1 METERVKFIEHQRKK
16 ILLLDF
22 SNSDTEQVLKIIE
35 AAKRLI
41 RTKPE
46 GSLLTLTDVTNAR
59 FDDEVG
65 KGLKEFT
72 LHNKP
77 FVRAAAVVG
86 VTGLK
91 RIIFGAVVAFS
102 KRKLE
107 AFDSREQAK
116 SWLISN

>member
-1 METERVKFIEHQRKK
+1 MSERVKFIEHNRKE

-22 SNSDTEQVLKIIE
+22 SNSDTDQVLKIIE
-35 AAKRLI
+35 QAKRVI

-46 GSLLTLTDVTNAR
+46 KSVLTLTDVTNAR
-59 FDDEVG
+59 FNDEVG

-72 LHNKP
+72 LLNKP
-77 FVRAAAVVG
+77 YVRAAAVVG

-102 KRKLE
+102 KRRLE

-116 SWLISN
+116 SWLAGN